1 MANEQ
6 SATPTGTTRRGARA
20 VKSAFRI
27 ARNILA
33 ILGLCFVYLLAVGYE
48 QYQDRVAA
56 GDTSC
61 TLTRCL

>member
-1 MANEQ
+1 MSDQQ
-6 SATPTGTTRRGARA
+6 SATPTGSTRRGARA

-27 ARNILA
+27 IRNTLA
-33 ILGLCFVYLLAVGYE
+33 ILGLLFVYLLVTGYM

-61 TLTRCL
+61 SLTHCV